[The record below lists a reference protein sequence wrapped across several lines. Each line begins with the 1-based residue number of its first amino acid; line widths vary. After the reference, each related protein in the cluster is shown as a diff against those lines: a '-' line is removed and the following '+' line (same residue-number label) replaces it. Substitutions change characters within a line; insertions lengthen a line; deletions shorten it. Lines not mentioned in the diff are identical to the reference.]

1 MSDAASKTRFG
12 PTGPCPISQ
21 ESSLRWVAK
30 ARTLSRPL
38 VELAGAVGDAS
49 AVEPKIVE
57 DPQQWALGS
66 FMLAWLEPAG
76 HVRYVRH
83 LPDASFFLRLLGRAY
98 APVFERR
105 PDLSP
110 VLLDDSRP
118 EMSLTNDVLQIQLRS
133 ADPGDD
139 YSMVRNHAL
148 MLFIAALWLDEPER
162 SRWLDLYDELV
173 TYVDDRDE
181 GRPNLDKLSLCERGA
196 FADFAEL
203 TPLTLD
209 PATADKLLVSD
220 HALDRIL
227 DYQLYAGVAIGLLW
241 REFRD
246 LDAHDH
252 EKWYRTQLSE
262 FYVRPDYLNDSWMG
276 TR

>member
-1 MSDAASKTRFG
+1 M
-12 PTGPCPISQ
+12 
-21 ESSLRWVAK
+21 
-30 ARTLSRPL
+30 
-38 VELAGAVGDAS
+38 GDAS
-49 AVEPKIVE
+49 SVAPMIVE
-57 DPQQWALGS
+57 DPQDWAFGN
-66 FMLAWLEPAG
+66 FMLAWLDPAG
-76 HVRYVRH
+76 HVRHVRH

-98 APVFERR
+98 APVFDKR

-133 ADPGDD
+133 ADPGDN

-181 GRPNLDKLSLCERGA
+181 GRPNLDVLSSCETGA
-196 FADFAEL
+196 FTDFAEL
-203 TPLTLD
+203 APLTLD

-241 REFRD
+241 REYRD

-262 FYVRPDYLNDSWMG
+262 LYVRPDYLNDSWMG
-276 TR
+276 NR